1 MRRILLTA
9 VAVCGVLALGVSV
22 RAADEAKAKEIK
34 GVLIDTNCGA
44 KQMNKANPEE
54 SATAHPKSC
63 VQKCVKGGSTL
74 SLISGKKIYELDAEG
89 AKLANK
95 YLADETAGT
104 KVTIV
109 GTINDA
115 GNKITVKEVK
125 AQEQKK
131 S

>member
-9 VAVCGVLALGVSV
+9 VAVCGVFVLGLST
-22 RAADEAKAKEIK
+22 RAADEKEIK

-44 KQMNKANPEE
+44 KQMNKDNPEE
-54 SATAHPKSC
+54 SATGHPKSC

-74 SLISGKKIYELDAEG
+74 SLISGKKIYELDAKG
-89 AKLANK
+89 AEMANK
-95 YLADETAGT
+95 YLASDTAST
-104 KVTIV
+104 KAVVI
-109 GTINDA
+109 GTINEA

>member
-9 VAVCGVLALGVSV
+9 VAVCGVFVLGISA
-22 RAADEAKAKEIK
+22 RAADEKEIK
-34 GVLIDTNCGA
+34 GILIDTACGT
-44 KQMNKANPEE
+44 KQMSKDNPEE
-54 SATAHPKSC
+54 SAAGHPKAC

-74 SLISGKKIYELDAEG
+74 SLISGKKIYELDAKG
-89 AKLANK
+89 AEMANK
-95 YLADETAGT
+95 YLASDTGNT
-104 KVTIV
+104 KAIVV